1 MNIPAFHAAARAVG
15 NAAAQ
20 TPEPAQTRQQP
31 AATTPSPTLPREAV
45 ERPPE
50 ARPVIEAS
58 EPALTRRDLPRGSV
72 IDIIA

>member
-20 TPEPAQTRQQP
+20 TPQPAQNRPQP
-31 AATTPSPTLPREAV
+31 AATMPSSSLPCEAA
-45 ERPPE
+45 ECAPE

-58 EPALTRRDLPRGSV
+58 EPSLTRRDLPRGSL
-72 IDIIA
+72 IDIVA